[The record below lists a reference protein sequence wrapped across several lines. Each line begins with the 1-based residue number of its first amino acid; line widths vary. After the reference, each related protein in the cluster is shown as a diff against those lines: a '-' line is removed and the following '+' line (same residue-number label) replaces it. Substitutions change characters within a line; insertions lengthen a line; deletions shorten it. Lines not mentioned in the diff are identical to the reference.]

1 MERLP
6 GKELLIPAALSTL
19 RNQSVRE
26 HNNTVCVMETIL
38 FPAYRQSW
46 ISLKRTEDGF
56 EAVGVIPELY
66 IESKFENKL
75 NFIVEGKGAVLGS

>member
-1 MERLP
+1 
-6 GKELLIPAALSTL
+6 
-19 RNQSVRE
+19 
-26 HNNTVCVMETIL
+26 METIL